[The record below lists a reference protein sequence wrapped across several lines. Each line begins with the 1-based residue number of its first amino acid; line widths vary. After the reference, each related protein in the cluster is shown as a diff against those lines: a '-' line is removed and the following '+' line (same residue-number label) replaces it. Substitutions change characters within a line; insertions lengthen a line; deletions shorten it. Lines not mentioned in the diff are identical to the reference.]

1 MNCSEAKAFFSE
13 HLDGTLNKKSR
24 AAIRRHLES
33 CPNCRA
39 DCESLM
45 KSLKILKKLKEVSCP
60 RDYRTAA
67 SKKKRGKR

>member
-1 MNCSEAKAFFSE
+1 MNCSETKAFFSE
-13 HLDGTLNKKSR
+13 HLDGTLSKKSR
-24 AAIRRHLES
+24 AAMRRHLES

-45 KSLKILKKLKEVSCP
+45 KSLKILKKLKEVYAP